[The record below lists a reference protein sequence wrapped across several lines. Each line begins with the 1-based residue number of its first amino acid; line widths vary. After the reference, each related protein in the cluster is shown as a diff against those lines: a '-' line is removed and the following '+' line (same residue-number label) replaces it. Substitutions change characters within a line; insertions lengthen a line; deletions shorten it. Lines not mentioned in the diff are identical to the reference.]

1 MSIGMRYDMARVTV
15 SPKFQIVIPRE
26 IRQRL
31 RLRPGQKIT
40 LLERDG
46 IITAIPD
53 QPIERFRGILKGV
66 STTGLREKQERF

>member
-1 MSIGMRYDMARVTV
+1 MPRVTI

-31 RLRPGQKIT
+31 RLRPGQQIT

-53 QPIERFRGILKGV
+53 LPLERFRGILKGM
-66 STTGLREKQERF
+66 SRTELREKRERI

>member
-1 MSIGMRYDMARVTV
+1 MTRVTV

-26 IRQRL
+26 IREKL
-31 RLRPGQKIT
+31 GLRPGQQIT

-53 QPIERFRGILKGV
+53 QPLEKMRGILKGM
-66 STTGLREKQERF
+66 SRTGLREKRERI

>member
-1 MSIGMRYDMARVTV
+1 VEKYDMARVTV

-26 IRQRL
+26 IRESL

-53 QPIERFRGILKGV
+53 QPIEKFRGILKGM
-66 STTGLREKQERF
+66 STTGLREKKERL

>member
-1 MSIGMRYDMARVTV
+1 MPRVTI

-31 RLRPGQKIT
+31 RLRPGQQMT

-53 QPIERFRGILKGV
+53 LPLEKFRGILKGM
-66 STTGLREKQERF
+66 SRTELREKRERI